1 MKRFLLPAAI
11 LIFTIII
18 AFFIS
23 CQKDVNSSS
32 SSASPR
38 LKVYLTDAPASYDKV
53 LVDVKDVQVNLT
65 NDSTNG
71 WQSLSNVAV
80 GIYNLLDLTNGND
93 TLLADSNVPVGTIS
107 QVRLILGSNSAV
119 VVNGTSIPLTTPSG
133 QQSGLKINVHQRV
146 DSGLLY
152 NLVLDFDAA
161 RSIIKTGNGR
171 YMLKPVVRG
180 NFELTAGRIKGVVA
194 PDSVTTSVL
203 AIMGT
208 DTTGTFTDSNGN
220 YLIGGLSAGTYSLLF
235 IPTDTAFFNDQR
247 NGINVSLGTI
257 TTVDTVH
264 LVHH

>member
-1 MKRFLLPAAI
+1 MKKFFLPAAI
-11 LIFTIII
+11 LIFTTI
-18 AFFIS
+18 AFLIS
-23 CQKDVNSSS
+23 CQKEIKSGNSSG
-32 SSASPR
+32 SPR

-53 LVDVKDVQVNLT
+53 LIDVKDVQINLT
-65 NDSTNG
+65 NDSTSG

-80 GIYNLLDLTNGND
+80 GIYDLLDLTNGND
-93 TLLADSNVPVGTIS
+93 TLLADSNVPIGTIS
-107 QVRLILGSNSAV
+107 QVRLILGSNNAV
-119 VVNGTSIPLTTPSG
+119 VVNGISIPLTTPSG

-161 RSIIKTGNGR
+161 RSIVKTGNGR

-235 IPTDTAFFNDQR
+235 IPTDTAFFNANR

-264 LVHH
+264 LQHH